1 MRPVSDPRSVRMPT
15 WVVKRPRTAVIRR
28 CISIR
33 EPRSIW
39 PKPADIVGLRPWNTY
54 ALERGHQT
62 RATPIRYAA
71 AIARSAREA
80 GASRRIAR
88 PRDANAVEGMGTL
101 VKRIGKSG
109 RTMPRAG
116 IREKPNSR
124 TVRRRTG
131 TFGYRT
137 RRTTRTWDV
146 RRTRAE

>member
-1 MRPVSDPRSVRMPT
+1 MRPVSEPRSVRMPT
-15 WVVKRPRTAVIRR
+15 RVVKRPSTAVMRR

-71 AIARSAREA
+71 AIARSAREGG

-88 PRDANAVEGMGTL
+88 PRDANAVEGVGTD
-101 VKRIGKSG
+101 RKSVVEGG
-109 RTMPRAG
+109 R
-116 IREKPNSR
+116 E
-124 TVRRRTG
+124 
-131 TFGYRT
+131 
-137 RRTTRTWDV
+137 
-146 RRTRAE
+146 